1 MTKVALL
8 SDSHDNIAALREALA
23 QANEAGASHLLHMGD
38 LSAPFMINELGKG
51 FAGPIHIVFGNNDAD
66 GRLIQVNALKWAQIT
81 LHGVYAEIEIAG
93 KAIAMIHYP
102 EPARRIAESGAFAL
116 VAYGHNHTRKIERV
130 GETWLVN
137 PGELLGLMG
146 EKTWT
151 LWDMETGSVELIVV
165 GSST

>member
-1 MTKVALL
+1 MAKAALL
-8 SDSHDNIAALREALA
+8 SDSHDNIAALRAALA
-23 QANEAGASHLLHMGD
+23 QANAAGATHLLHMGD

-66 GRLIQVNALKWAQIT
+66 GRLIQVNALKWSQIM
-81 LHGVYAEIEIAG
+81 LHGIYAELEIDGNAV
-93 KAIAMIHYP
+93 AIIHYP
-102 EPARRIAESGAFAL
+102 EPALRIAESGAFAL

-146 EKTWT
+146 EKTWA
-151 LWDMETGSVELIVV
+151 LWDTEAGTLELQTVENA
-165 GSST
+165 